1 MRVTKTIKEYLEKQI
16 KNKAHSSPKYE
27 ALKAASKADEE
38 AFDAAVKAIK
48 EHAEAEVEK
57 LIEQYECSSRY
68 SYSRDSRVEIRTG
81 DLETPTGKVFHD
93 YIREINNQIDEKV
106 DEIII
111 ALELGGTKEMLED
124 LLQEVSF
131 D

>member
-16 KNKAHSSPKYE
+16 RNKAHSSPKYE
-27 ALKAASKADEE
+27 ALKAASKADED

-68 SYSRDSRVEIRTG
+68 SNSRAKRVETYTG
-81 DLETPTGKVFHD
+81 DLETPAQKAFTD
-93 YIREINNQIDEKV
+93 YVREINNQIDEKV

-131 D
+131 E

>member
-1 MRVTKTIKEYLEKQI
+1 MRVTKTIKEYLEKQV

-27 ALKAASKADEE
+27 ALRAISKADEE

-57 LIEQYECSSRY
+57 LIEQYECSPRY
-68 SYSRDSRVEIRTG
+68 SSSRAKRVEIYTG
-81 DLETPTGKVFHD
+81 DLETPTGKAYSN
-93 YIREINNQIDEKV
+93 YIREINSQIDEKV
-106 DEIII
+106 DEIVI

-131 D
+131 E